1 MGTLNIAIDARLD
14 PGKAGGVESVIL
26 GLAHGFSRLDP
37 GDEAYHFL
45 TFAGP
50 QPWLEPHLGGA
61 CRLLQTSQGAKQ
73 PSALKTFERAL
84 RHRLRAWFPS
94 KERTEVKVPRSDG
107 TIESAGMDLVHFP
120 LQSAF
125 LTKVPSLYHPH
136 DLQHVHLPE
145 LFTASEIHRRETL
158 YRAFCGRATLVPV
171 ASEWVRRDL
180 EAQFGLPPAK
190 VPVVNLAPF
199 NAAIAPLAPGRREA
213 LASEL
218 CLPTDGFVFYAA
230 QTWPHKNH
238 LALLEAL
245 ALLRD
250 RDGLRVPFV
259 SSGRKGDYFPV
270 LERRIR
276 ELGLAGQV
284 QFLGFVNHEALQA
297 LYELCRCVVIPSR
310 FEAASFPLWEAF
322 QSGRAAACATTTS
335 LPAQADGAALLF
347 PAEDV
352 PALAEAIKR
361 LWTDSALRTELVAK
375 GTENVAR
382 FSWDRTARLF
392 RAHYRRTA
400 GRPVSAEDQQ
410 LLAASPLF

>member
-14 PGKAGGVESVIL
+14 PGMAGGVESVIL
-26 GLAHGFSRLDP
+26 GLAHGLSRLEP

-61 CRLLQTSQGAKQ
+61 CHILQGSQTVKR
-73 PSALKTFERAL
+73 PSALKAFERTL

-94 KERTEVKVPRSDG
+94 KEKAVVKVPRSDG
-107 TIESAGMDLVHFP
+107 TLEAAGMDLVHFP
-120 LQSAF
+120 LQNAF
-125 LTKVPSLYHPH
+125 LTAVPSLYHPH

-145 LFTASEIHRRETL
+145 LFTASEIHRRETI
-158 YRAFCGRATLVPV
+158 YRAFCGQAALVPV
-171 ASEWVRRDL
+171 ASEWVQRDL
-180 EAQFGLPPAK
+180 EAQFGLPPEK

-199 NAAIAPLAPGRREA
+199 NAAIAPLAPGRLEA
-213 LASEL
+213 LARDL
-218 CLPTDGFVFYAA
+218 ALPDGFIFYAA

-238 LALLEAL
+238 MALLEAL

-250 RDGLRVPFV
+250 RDGLCIPFV

-270 LERRIR
+270 LERRVQ
-276 ELGLAGQV
+276 ELGLGDQV

-322 QSGRAAACATTTS
+322 QAGRAAACATTTS
-335 LPAQADGAALLF
+335 LPAQAAGAALLF
-347 PAEDV
+347 PADDV
-352 PALAEAIKR
+352 PAMAEAIKR
-361 LWTDSALRTELVAK
+361 LWTDAELRITLVEK
-375 GTENVAR
+375 GAGNVAR
-382 FSWDRTARLF
+382 FTWDRTARLF
-392 RAHYRRTA
+392 RALYRRTA
-400 GRPVSAEDQQ
+400 GRALSAEDQQ
-410 LLAASPLF
+410 LLSTPPLF

>member
-14 PGKAGGVESVIL
+14 PGMAGGVESVIL
-26 GLAHGFSRLDP
+26 GLAHGLSRLEP

-50 QPWLEPHLGGA
+50 QPWLEPHLDGA
-61 CRLLQTSQGAKQ
+61 CRLLQSPQAVKR
-73 PSALKTFERAL
+73 PSALKAFERAL

-94 KERTEVKVPRSDG
+94 KDRAVVKVPRSDG
-107 TIESAGMDLVHFP
+107 TLEAAGMDLVHFP

-125 LTKVPSLYHPH
+125 LTAVPSLYHPH

-158 YRAFCGRATLVPV
+158 YRTFCGQATLVPV
-171 ASEWVRRDL
+171 ASEWVQRDL
-180 EAQFGLPPAK
+180 EAQFGLPPGK

-199 NAAIAPLAPGRREA
+199 NAAIAPLAPGRLEA
-213 LASEL
+213 LAKEL
-218 CLPTDGFVFYAA
+218 NLPDGFVFYAA

-250 RDGLRVPFV
+250 RDGLRIPFV

-270 LERRIR
+270 LERRIQ
-276 ELGLAGQV
+276 ELGLGGQV
-284 QFLGFVNHEALQA
+284 HFLGFVNHEALQA

-322 QSGRAAACATTTS
+322 QAGRPAACATTTS
-335 LPAQADGAALLF
+335 LPAQAAGAALLF
-347 PAEDV
+347 PADDV
-352 PALAEAIKR
+352 PAMAEAIKR
-361 LWTDSALRTELVAK
+361 LWTEAELRAALVEK
-375 GTENVAR
+375 GTGNVAR
-382 FSWDRTARLF
+382 FTWDRTARLF
-392 RAHYRRTA
+392 RALYRRTA
-400 GRPVSAEDQQ
+400 GRALTDEDRQ
-410 LLAASPLF
+410 LLAAPPLF

>member
-1 MGTLNIAIDARLD
+1 MPSLNIAIDARLD

-26 GLAHGFSRLDP
+26 GLAHGLSRLEP
-37 GDEAYHFL
+37 GDETYHFL

-61 CRLLQTSQGAKQ
+61 CRLLQTKQAVKQ
-73 PSALKTFERAL
+73 PSPLKAFERAL
-84 RHRLRAWFPS
+84 RHRLQAWFPS
-94 KERTEVKVPRSDG
+94 KERAVVKIPRSDG
-107 TIESAGMDLVHFP
+107 TIEAAGMDLVHFP

-125 LTKVPSLYHPH
+125 LTDVASLYHPH

-158 YRAFCGRATLVPV
+158 YRAFCGQATLIPV

-180 EAQFGLPPAK
+180 EAQFGLPAEK
-190 VPVVNLAPF
+190 IPVVNLAPF
-199 NAAIAPLAPGRREA
+199 NAAIAPLAPGRLEVLARE
-213 LASEL
+213 LS
-218 CLPTDGFVFYAA
+218 LPDGFVFYAA

-250 RDGLRVPFV
+250 RDGLCIPFV

-270 LERRIR
+270 LERRVR
-276 ELGLAGQV
+276 ELNLGDQV

-297 LYELCRCVVIPSR
+297 LYARCRCVVIPSR

-322 QSGRAAACATTTS
+322 QAGRAAACATTTS
-335 LPAQADGAALLF
+335 LPAQAAGAALLF
-347 PAEDV
+347 PANDV
-352 PALAEAIKR
+352 PAVAEAIKR
-361 LWTDSALRTELVAK
+361 LWTDPTLRAELLAK

-382 FSWDRTARLF
+382 FTWDRTARLF
-392 RAHYRRTA
+392 RAHYRRIA
-400 GRPVSAEDQQ
+400 GRALSAEDQQ
-410 LLAASPLF
+410 LLAAPPLF

>member
-14 PGKAGGVESVIL
+14 PGMAGGVESVIL
-26 GLAHGFSRLDP
+26 GLAHGLSRLEP

-61 CRLLQTSQGAKQ
+61 CRLLQSPQAVKRH
-73 PSALKTFERAL
+73 SALKAFERAL

-94 KERTEVKVPRSDG
+94 KDRAVVKVPRSDG
-107 TIESAGMDLVHFP
+107 TLEAAGVDLVHFP

-125 LTKVPSLYHPH
+125 LTAVPSLYHPH

-158 YRAFCGRATLVPV
+158 YRAFCGQAALVPV

-180 EAQFGLPPAK
+180 EAQFGLPPDK
-190 VPVVNLAPF
+190 IPVVNLAPF
-199 NAAIAPLAPGRREA
+199 NAAIAPLAPGRLETLARDLA
-213 LASEL
+213 L
-218 CLPTDGFVFYAA
+218 PDGFIFYAA

-238 LALLEAL
+238 MALLEAL

-270 LERRIR
+270 LERRVR
-276 ELGLAGQV
+276 ELGLVGQV
-284 QFLGFVNHEALQA
+284 HFLGFVNHEALQA

-322 QSGRAAACATTTS
+322 QAGRPAACATTTS
-335 LPAQADGAALLF
+335 LPAQAAGAALLF

-352 PALAEAIKR
+352 PALAEAIKQ
-361 LWTDSALRTELVAK
+361 LWTDSALRAELVAK

-400 GRPVSAEDQQ
+400 GRPLGAEDQQ
-410 LLAASPLF
+410 LLAAPPLF